1 MIKKIFLGFFLF
13 LFLFSNVS
21 AEDIAYV
28 VKSSPSP
35 QVELLLIQS
44 NYAYNVI
51 SENQIP
57 STDFSEYSILLIQD
71 NVNNKDKLPLL
82 TKNSIFFDGNI
93 VPIIWNTWEAFG
105 YTSSNPIAKIKAIYS
120 PFTDGFLLNQQ
131 FFAYSETKSWK
142 YIHRTST
149 GPTVSVYGIAY
160 STGSSTGNYPI
171 IAYSNRSDIKNVFF
185 GFYEAGYW
193 SEDTKKLIKN
203 SLKWMIGNKCTDND
217 QDYYVKEDIN
227 VNLCENI
234 CGANHNNACI
244 GNNDCNDNNFNVNP
258 NSIELLYNGI
268 DDDCNGYDL
277 ADYDNDGYCKAGYTI
292 INKNLQCPLENGIM
306 GTDCMDNDNT
316 YNPGSSDINKN
327 CQNKAPVI
335 EPLSKIIVNEG
346 EVARITVHA
355 SDFENDELAYS
366 INDSAKFLKNFNVFS
381 WDTGYQD
388 SGDYVFKL
396 FVSDGN
402 STSEI
407 DVEVEV
413 RDINQPPVFNEINCV
428 LAILEDIAYE
438 CNISATDNEN
448 DSFNFSVLSE
458 NKLECSFQ
466 NNTLIY
472 KSYQDYFGSA
482 SCSIKVSDAY
492 GYTVQLLSV
501 NIQNIN
507 DAPAI
512 TGYNPQNSPRILN
525 GSNQTFNITI
535 RNVDNDNITTSWF
548 LNNQNVGF
556 ENSYIFNANQGSYN
570 LTAVVTDGEY
580 SINHYWDVFVGFAD
594 ELTCN
599 EAHGFLCSSGEVCNG
614 NLLGVLDSNSC
625 CNAVCSE
632 KPPIFKDISKQCKNK
647 SSELEIKFKDI
658 TSMEK
663 FKIGEITSKKVE
675 IKNNA
680 SINLN
685 SVLEIYVYDLTK
697 DKILKKEKYSFN
709 MGKQTYKIQ
718 NFDIDFPWDIN
729 EKYKFA
735 IFINIKGNG
744 DIDYCNSDYIRILP
758 YRVSNEIVLENA
770 WIDKTD
776 ISCGDSFDLYARI
789 RNTGTE
795 EQDVILK
802 FDNSL
807 LKIKDT
813 SDEIALEG
821 YGADDSEK
829 ITSNLNIPDNAKAGN
844 YTIKISA
851 LSNTGAMAFYDLEI
865 ALGECKKE
873 ASSSSK
879 IGIIKLQNSNILQ
892 IFEDSK
898 NRNFV
903 LWNSIIVSLILSFL
917 LITVICKGIKRRKTK
932 KQLEKEINK
941 IIKRKNS
948 RHKKQFSKQ
957 KKKSKK

>member
-193 SEDTKKLIKN
+193 SEDTKKLFKN

-258 NSIELLYNGI
+258 NFI
-268 DDDCNGYDL
+268 
-277 ADYDNDGYCKAGYTI
+277 
-292 INKNLQCPLENGIM
+292 
-306 GTDCMDNDNT
+306 
-316 YNPGSSDINKN
+316 
-327 CQNKAPVI
+327 
-335 EPLSKIIVNEG
+335 
-346 EVARITVHA
+346 
-355 SDFENDELAYS
+355 
-366 INDSAKFLKNFNVFS
+366 VFS

-556 ENSYIFNANQGSYN
+556 ENSSIFNAN
-570 LTAVVTDGEY
+570 
-580 SINHYWDVFVGFAD
+580 I
-594 ELTCN
+594 
-599 EAHGFLCSSGEVCNG
+599 
-614 NLLGVLDSNSC
+614 
-625 CNAVCSE
+625 
-632 KPPIFKDISKQCKNK
+632 
-647 SSELEIKFKDI
+647 
-658 TSMEK
+658 
-663 FKIGEITSKKVE
+663 
-675 IKNNA
+675 
-680 SINLN
+680 
-685 SVLEIYVYDLTK
+685 
-697 DKILKKEKYSFN
+697 
-709 MGKQTYKIQ
+709 
-718 NFDIDFPWDIN
+718 
-729 EKYKFA
+729 
-735 IFINIKGNG
+735 
-744 DIDYCNSDYIRILP
+744 
-758 YRVSNEIVLENA
+758 
-770 WIDKTD
+770 
-776 ISCGDSFDLYARI
+776 
-789 RNTGTE
+789 
-795 EQDVILK
+795 
-802 FDNSL
+802 
-807 LKIKDT
+807 
-813 SDEIALEG
+813 
-821 YGADDSEK
+821 
-829 ITSNLNIPDNAKAGN
+829 
-844 YTIKISA
+844 
-851 LSNTGAMAFYDLEI
+851 
-865 ALGECKKE
+865 
-873 ASSSSK
+873 
-879 IGIIKLQNSNILQ
+879 
-892 IFEDSK
+892 
-898 NRNFV
+898 
-903 LWNSIIVSLILSFL
+903 
-917 LITVICKGIKRRKTK
+917 
-932 KQLEKEINK
+932 
-941 IIKRKNS
+941 
-948 RHKKQFSKQ
+948 
-957 KKKSKK
+957 